1 MGIGLTLI
9 QHDLNHICKEP
20 IPNEVTF
27 WSSGGREYLG
37 ELFNPLQQELF
48 DPLPC
53 IIMLSDQAAKSAMK
67 ERRNLSSNA
76 TICKTQPNK
85 QESVQN
91 YIQVNL
97 ELNTGSAFLYIYSFV
112 LLMYILKEMKNT

>member
-1 MGIGLTLI
+1 M
-9 QHDLNHICKEP
+9 
-20 IPNEVTF
+20 
-27 WSSGGREYLG
+27 G
-37 ELFNPLQQELF
+37 ELFNPLQWELF

-91 YIQVNL
+91 YTQVNL
-97 ELNTGSAFLYIYSFV
+97 EFNTGLAFSYVYSFV
-112 LLMYILKEMKNT
+112 LLMYILKGMKNT